1 MRTSE
6 GHPTIKER
14 GHFAHPIMMLIHTQ
28 HDFIL
33 AAVVGFSGLGLFV
46 MHARRYSK
54 RPYPPGPSRL
64 PIVGNLFSM
73 PSREEWVTYKK
84 WSDKCGSDV
93 THVDV
98 MGSHI
103 VILNSI
109 QSANELLN
117 KRSSIYSDRPKKVV
131 MRDLFGMDFIMVLE
145 PYGSAWRHLR
155 REFRANFRP
164 VDLEA
169 YRPLEQRAVRR
180 LLRNLLSSPD
190 HFIQHFRHMAGQVIL
205 SIAYGIDVLP
215 ENDPYVAEAEK
226 MMQALAFGTT
236 KEATLLD
243 LIPWLIKMPS
253 CFPGARFK
261 RYAQE
266 FYPMVVG
273 AVKTPYDK
281 VKRELASGVVTPS
294 VAANIISRLD
304 ENSTEEDLWVAKAVL
319 GSIYSGG
326 ADTTVSALE
335 TFVLAMT
342 LYPDVQRKAQA
353 EIDQVIGS
361 SRLPEFPDQ
370 DKLPYVEA
378 VLKEVLR
385 WHPVTPLA
393 VPHMVT
399 KSDVYEGYYIPAGS
413 TIIPNVWG
421 MMHDPAVF
429 PEPDRFH
436 PERWLTPGAPAFPTQ
451 VFGFGARYC
460 PGHLFARASM
470 WSNMVGIL
478 AAFDI
483 APTEDGPPE
492 EEYSSGIV
500 SYPKPFRCNIRP
512 RSDTTASL
520 VRATES
526 EICT

>member
-1 MRTSE
+1 MGVCARDLAPDE
-6 GHPTIKER
+6 
-14 GHFAHPIMMLIHTQ
+14 LL
-28 HDFIL
+28 DFNVVLCDEVDRVLLL
-33 AAVVGFSGLGLFV
+33 ADT
-46 MHARRYSK
+46 
-54 RPYPPGPSRL
+54 PYTRAL
-64 PIVGNLFSM
+64 DCVRALEYECACF
-73 PSREEWVTYKK
+73 SRELSREQEWVTYKK
-84 WSDKCGSDV
+84 WSEKCGSDV
-93 THVDV
+93 IHVDV

-103 VILNSI
+103 AIPNSI
-109 QSANELLN
+109 KSANELLD
-117 KRSSIYSDRPKKVV
+117 KRSSIYSDRICTSEAFLVV
-131 MRDLFGMDFIMVLE
+131 SFHVLIIASSFGMDFNIALE
-145 PYGSAWRHLR
+145 PYGPAWRHSR

-169 YRPLEQRAVRR
+169 YQPLEQRAVHR

-190 HFIQHFRHMAGQVIL
+190 SFVQHLRHMAGQVIL

-215 ENDPYVAEAEK
+215 ENDPYVASAER
-226 MMQALAFGTT
+226 MMQSFAFGTT

-243 LIPWLIKMPS
+243 LVPWLIKMQTW
-253 CFPGARFK
+253 FPGARFK

-266 FYPMVVG
+266 CYPMVVG
-273 AVKTPYDK
+273 AVEKPYDK
-281 VKRELASGVVTPS
+281 VKRELASGTATPS
-294 VAANIISRLD
+294 VAANIISRLG

-319 GSIYSGG
+319 GTMYLGG

-353 EIDQVIGS
+353 EIDQLIGN
-361 SRLPEFPDQ
+361 SRLPEISDQ
-370 DKLPYVEA
+370 DELPYVEA

-393 VPHMVT
+393 VPHKVT

-429 PEPDRFH
+429 PEPDRFY
-436 PERWLTPGAPAFPTQ
+436 PERWLSPGAPAFPTQ
-451 VFGFGARYC
+451 VFGFGARHC
-460 PGHLFARASM
+460 PGRLFARSSM
-470 WSNMVGIL
+470 WSNIVGIL

-492 EEYSSGIV
+492 EAYSSGIV
-500 SYPKPFRCNIRP
+500 SCAAPLRLSFRETNEVLILGRF
-512 RSDTTASL
+512 
-520 VRATES
+520 
-526 EICT
+526 